1 MGKPDFAIMFGGPG
15 AKHEGGKMNGFGEP
29 EGGDEGGGMDG
40 ARKSAVAAIAKALGA
55 RDANLDSLD
64 SALQAYVE
72 ACDSDDYGKDEPT
85 GGGGGGGGFG
95 KGE

>member
-1 MGKPDFAIMFGGPG
+1 MGKPDFALVFGGPG
-15 AKHEGGKMNGFGEP
+15 AGEHKGKMNGFGDTEP
-29 EGGDEGGGMDG
+29 SDDGGGMDG

-55 RDANLDSLD
+55 QNANLDSLD

-72 ACDSDDYGKDEPT
+72 SCQGSDYGKGEPT
-85 GGGGGGGGFG
+85 GGGGFG